1 MPELRDTF
9 GRHIDYLRVSV
20 TDRCNLRCVYCMP
33 AEGVPWKPHADML
46 TYEEIARVVAVAAE
60 LGVRRVRLTGGEPLV
75 RKNLPA
81 LVRELAGT
89 PGIDEVS
96 LTTNGLLLDTLAAPL
111 AEAGLKR
118 VNVSLDTLDPERFR
132 KLTRGGDIARVWRG
146 IQAAEAA
153 GLTPIKLN
161 AVVVRG
167 VNDDELA
174 DLARLTSA
182 HPWHIRFIEL
192 MPLVDSAGWGDDF
205 PGTGSRYFPV
215 QEMHAR
221 LESLGLEP
229 AEGPRGNG
237 PAQIFRLPGA
247 LATVGFIAPV
257 GEHFCATC
265 NRLRLTADG
274 YLRACLL
281 HEREIGIR
289 EELRT
294 GEDLRPYLQAAVN
307 AKPAGHELAE
317 RHTPSGRRMAQI
329 GG

>member
-46 TYEEIARVVAVAAE
+46 TYEEIARVVAAAAE

-75 RKNLPA
+75 RRNIPA
-81 LVRELAGT
+81 LVRALAQT
-89 PGIDEVS
+89 PGIEEVS

-118 VNVSLDTLDPERFR
+118 VNVSLDTLDPEKYR
-132 KLTRGGDIARVWRG
+132 KLTRGGDIDRVRRG
-146 IQAAEAA
+146 IQAAEDA
-153 GLTPIKLN
+153 GLMPIKLN

-174 DLARLTSA
+174 ELASLTLT

-192 MPLVDSAGWGDDF
+192 MPLADAAGWGDDF
-205 PGTGSRYFPV
+205 ADSGSRYFSV
-215 QEMHAR
+215 REMHAR
-221 LESLGLEP
+221 LAHLNLEP

-237 PAQIFRLPGA
+237 PAQVFRLPGA
-247 LATVGFIAPV
+247 VATVGFIAPV

-281 HEREIGIR
+281 HEREICIR
-289 EELRT
+289 EALRA

-317 RHTPSGRRMAQI
+317 HRTPSGRHMAEI